1 VSLLV
6 AQGDNVTGSRK
17 KKSNT
22 TIHPK
27 LHAHVMLTQMNIRD
41 GLLAFGDKGNEA
53 IIKEL

>member
-1 VSLLV
+1 LV